1 MTTDQAI
8 PLMVAFAA
16 LATVCATIMTW
27 VYLRTPG
34 LLEEAEADNRNLT
47 LENTR
52 LRRQLNENQA
62 AAWESLIRMTMADS
76 LKDYWLEHR
85 KLHRPVG
92 NQRTKLKIK
101 L

>member
-85 KLHRPVG
+85 KLHRPAG
-92 NQRTKLKIK
+92 NQYTKLKIK